1 MIDRARNNEKIRF
14 LTPVVVED
22 ISDVSKGAVESVKL
36 RDVQTNE
43 VSTLPVDGVFVA
55 IGHEPNTKI
64 FRDKLAMD
72 ENGYLITHDGSKTN
86 IAGVFAAG
94 DVQDHHYRQAI
105 TAAGSGC
112 MAAIDAEKFLEIRAD
127 V

>member
-1 MIDRARNNEKIRF
+1 
-14 LTPVVVED
+14 VED
-22 ISDVSKGAVESVKL
+22 ISDVSKGAVESVTL
-36 RDVQTNE
+36 RNVQTNE
-43 VSTLPVDGVFVA
+43 VSALPVEGVFGA
-55 IGHEPNTKI
+55 IGHDPNTKI
-64 FRDKLAMD
+64 FRERLAMD

-94 DVQDHHYRQAI
+94 DVQDHHYRQAV

-112 MAAIDAEKFLEIRAD
+112 MAAIDAEKFLEMRSA